1 MTIGSGAAAVTSG
14 SRQRRSGH
22 SRSRA
27 LTGIAAF
34 AAAAALLG
42 GCTDPAPDPT
52 PGAGVSDGGGAAP
65 GDPTADPAA
74 EAALETACTEFYGDP
89 DYTAPLSRVVLDRA
103 ATAPDV
109 GPSDP
114 FFYTMTGDDIDA
126 VFADAPEDLGQ
137 AATALAEWFRTEPE
151 HGQDADR
158 DGFRDAWEG
167 LAAACQGASTAATWI
182 IEPGEDGTKPAPLVC
197 SRIYDTPSTLVHF
210 ANANVLTSNMFR
222 LVGLGGRS
230 VPAER
235 MDDVQATEDLLARES
250 AAVDDEAVR
259 AGIDAVR
266 VPFQDALQGDMWS
279 DGIQQPLDQLA
290 AACRDVGYDVPAV
303 VEDEDNSAVVGAPRP
318 GDQQDQETA

>member
-42 GCTDPAPDPT
+42 GCTDPAPEPT

-126 VFADAPEDLGQ
+126 VFDAAPEEAQQ

-197 SRIYDTPSTLVHF
+197 SRIYDTPGTLTHF
-210 ANANVLTSNMFR
+210 GNANVLTSNMFK

-235 MDDVQATEDLLARES
+235 MDDVRATDELLAREI
-250 AAVDDEAVR
+250 AAVDD
-259 AGIDAVR
+259 DAVR
-266 VPFQDALQGDMWS
+266 EALTKVRAPFQDAIAGDMWS
-279 DGIQQPLDQLA
+279 DGLQQPLDELA
-290 AACRDVGYDVPAV
+290 GACQDVGYDVPAIS
-303 VEDEDNSAVVGAPRP
+303 EEDNSAVVGAPEP
-318 GDQQDQETA
+318 GAPQEQESA